1 MNTRKGQEE
10 VWKNL
15 EKMKPKC
22 VIFNNPSPIAK
33 RNQIFKFC
41 LEVMKWQQQE
51 GRNYLVIAP
60 ARSNFEYFLFPTPYS
75 SLLKG
80 ETLFKILDM
89 RDLVNCDDKCRWI
102 TLITSIEELEHTSL
116 PKYEEERK
124 SKFLWKDPSWKF
136 LPSQLCVFLQRVL
149 ANSPM
154 RDFRQNFLME
164 DVLEDFRDGDRCATC
179 MCAEREPSR
188 SFLLRDSSEE
198 VTSIP
203 VPLRHIFP
211 QKFTTSVLIQ
221 TLRKIDLLA
230 HGTEVSVKESTD
242 LKIQEL
248 IPGLQ
253 EMRRRTLPH
262 MYFEACSLFRGT
274 FGRVYPFFQHPED
287 SVLLMWRLGDYDH
300 VYFMFVTQLY
310 PHFSEF
316 DVRE

>member
-1 MNTRKGQEE
+1 
-10 VWKNL
+10 
-15 EKMKPKC
+15 MKPKC

-33 RNQIFKFC
+33 RNQTFKFC

-80 ETLFKILDM
+80 MTVFKILDM

-136 LPSQLCVFLQRVL
+136 LPSQLCVFLQRIL
-149 ANSPM
+149 ASSPM

-164 DVLEDFRDGDRCATC
+164 DVLEDFRDGDLCATC

-221 TLRKIDLLA
+221 TLRTVDLLA
-230 HGTEVSVKESTD
+230 
-242 LKIQEL
+242 Q
-248 IPGLQ
+248 
-253 EMRRRTLPH
+253 
-262 MYFEACSLFRGT
+262 
-274 FGRVYPFFQHPED
+274 
-287 SVLLMWRLGDYDH
+287 W
-300 VYFMFVTQLY
+300 
-310 PHFSEF
+310 
-316 DVRE
+316 